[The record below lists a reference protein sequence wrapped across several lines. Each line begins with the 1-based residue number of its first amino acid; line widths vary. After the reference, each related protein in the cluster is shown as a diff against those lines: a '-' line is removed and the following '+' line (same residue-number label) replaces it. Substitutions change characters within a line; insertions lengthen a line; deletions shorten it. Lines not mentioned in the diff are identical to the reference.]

1 MARTQSGCKK
11 QDAVEAYFDG
21 VRRGALR
28 TYQRMTGQD
37 VSFEER
43 IESRKLTAE
52 FIKKCTDERK
62 A

>member
-1 MARTQSGCKK
+1 MQSDSKK
-11 QDAVEAYFDG
+11 KDAVESYFDG
-21 VRRGALR
+21 IRRGAIR

-52 FIKKCTDERK
+52 FIKKCKDERK